1 MKIDIVTIFPSLFE
15 GPLGVGLLKRALD
28 KGLVD
33 IQITDLRLFSRDK
46 HRTTDDYPFGGGP
59 GMVMKIEPIFLAV
72 ESLRRDGSR
81 VILLSPQGRRLDQ
94 EVLKRLSGSKHLILL
109 CGRYKGV
116 DERVRELIVDE
127 EISIGDYVLTGG
139 EVPALVLT
147 EGVVRLLHGAMESR
161 ESALEDSF
169 EDGLLDSPRYTRP
182 REFRDHAVP
191 EILIS
196 GDHAAVTQWRRAMA
210 LRNTA
215 KKRPDLLKR
224 AQLTEKEKDI
234 VEAIGRE
241 GG

>member
-28 KGLVD
+28 KGLID
-33 IQITDLRLFSRDK
+33 IQITDLRLFSKDK

-59 GMVMKIEPIFLAV
+59 GMVMKIEPIFLAI
-72 ESLRRDGSR
+72 ESLRKEDSL

-94 EVLKRLSGSKHLILL
+94 EVLKRLSGLKHLILL

-139 EVPALVLT
+139 EIPSLVLT
-147 EGVVRLLHGAMESR
+147 EGVVRLIPGAMDSK

-182 REFRDHAVP
+182 REFRNHAVP
-191 EILIS
+191 DILIS
-196 GDHAAVTQWRRAMA
+196 GDHAAVSQWRRTMA
-210 LRNTA
+210 LKNTA
-215 KKRPDLLKR
+215 SKRPDLLER

-234 VEAIGRE
+234 VEALRR
-241 GG
+241 GGD

>member
-33 IQITDLRLFSRDK
+33 IQITDLRLFSKDK

-59 GMVMKIEPIFLAV
+59 GMVMKIEPIFLAI
-72 ESLRRDGSR
+72 ESLRKEDST

-94 EVLKRLSGSKHLILL
+94 EVLKRLSGLKHLILL

-116 DERVRELIVDE
+116 DERVRELTVDD

-139 EVPALVLT
+139 EMPALVLT
-147 EGVVRLLHGAMESR
+147 EGIVRLLPGAMDSM

-182 REFRDHAVP
+182 REFRNRAVP
-191 EILIS
+191 DILIS
-196 GDHAAVTQWRRAMA
+196 GDHAAVSQWRRTMA
-210 LRNTA
+210 LKNTA
-215 KKRPDLLKR
+215 KKRPDLLER
-224 AQLTEKEKDI
+224 AHLTEKEKDI
-234 VEAIGRE
+234 IEALRR
-241 GG
+241 GGD